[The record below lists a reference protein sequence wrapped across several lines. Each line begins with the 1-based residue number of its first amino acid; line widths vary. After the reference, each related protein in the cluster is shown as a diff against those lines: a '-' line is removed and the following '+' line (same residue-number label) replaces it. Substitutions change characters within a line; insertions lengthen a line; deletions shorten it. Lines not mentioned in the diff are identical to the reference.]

1 VASAAIVSVVILIYS
16 KWLHVNPT
24 TVGFTFLLVVL
35 VVSAIW
41 GLRYAIF
48 AAILATAGYNY
59 FFLPPLYKFTIADPQ
74 NWVALS
80 AFLFTAMVASELS
93 ERARRE
99 AAESNQRRSEVE
111 RLYAFSQ
118 QLLVSDNVFGLL
130 NTFPNT
136 LSAAS
141 ASRARPC
148 LWKENRKLISSI
160 LPANLFSPS
169 NN

>member
-1 VASAAIVSVVILIYS
+1 MASAVIVSVVILVYS

-35 VVSAIW
+35 VVSAVW

-74 NWVALS
+74 NWVALF

-99 AAESNQRRSEVE
+99 AGESNQRRSGEE
-111 RLYAFSQ
+111 RLYTCRQ
-118 QLLVSDNVFGLL
+118 QLRPSDNVSGLL
-130 NTFPNT
+130 NTIPRYIVGCCGVTGAKTWVEAKQKPYFFDGEGQ
-136 LSAAS
+136 S
-141 ASRARPC
+141 
-148 LWKENRKLISSI
+148 
-160 LPANLFSPS
+160 LFYV
-169 NN
+169 